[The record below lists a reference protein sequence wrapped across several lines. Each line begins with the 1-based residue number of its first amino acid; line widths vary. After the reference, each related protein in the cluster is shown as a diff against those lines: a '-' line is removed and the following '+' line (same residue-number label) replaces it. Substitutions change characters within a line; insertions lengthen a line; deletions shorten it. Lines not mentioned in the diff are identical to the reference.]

1 MRKILGLSIALLCV
15 SACVS
20 VMPPN
25 SVAGDFDGSKPM
37 VCTVIEANE
46 CLMGEG
52 CKAVAPAD
60 VNLPRYLWIDVAKK
74 TVQSA
79 KGGDAA
85 RKSPIEGVKRFDSK
99 LILQGAEDGQEG
111 VRDGFGWSLAIME
124 DTGQVV
130 LSASGDLFAVTAFG
144 ACTLY

>member
-1 MRKILGLSIALLCV
+1 
-15 SACVS
+15 
-20 VMPPN
+20 MPPH
-25 SVAGDFDGSKPM
+25 SVAADFDGSKPM

-46 CLMGEG
+46 CLMDAG
-52 CKAVAPAD
+52 CKTVAPAD
-60 VNLPRYLWIDVAKK
+60 LNLPRYLWIDVAKK

-85 RKSPIEGVKRFDSK
+85 RKSSIEGVKRIDGK

-111 VRDGFGWSLAIME
+111 VRDGFGWSLAVME
-124 DTGQVV
+124 DTGQMV

-144 ACTLY
+144 TCTLY

>member
-1 MRKILGLSIALLCV
+1 MTLLCA

-20 VMPPN
+20 VMPPH

-46 CLMGEG
+46 CTMGDG

-60 VNLPRYLWIDVAKK
+60 INLPRYLWIDVAKK
-74 TVQSA
+74 SIQSE
-79 KGGDAA
+79 KGGEAA
-85 RKSPIEGVKRFDSK
+85 RKSRIESVKRIDSK

-111 VRDGFGWSLAIME
+111 VRDGFGWSLAVME

-144 ACTLY
+144 TCTLY

>member
-52 CKAVAPAD
+52 CKAVSPAD
-60 VNLPRYLWIDVAKK
+60 VNLPRA
-74 TVQSA
+74 
-79 KGGDAA
+79 G
-85 RKSPIEGVKRFDSK
+85 PP
-99 LILQGAEDGQEG
+99 
-111 VRDGFGWSLAIME
+111 
-124 DTGQVV
+124 
-130 LSASGDLFAVTAFG
+130 
-144 ACTLY
+144 